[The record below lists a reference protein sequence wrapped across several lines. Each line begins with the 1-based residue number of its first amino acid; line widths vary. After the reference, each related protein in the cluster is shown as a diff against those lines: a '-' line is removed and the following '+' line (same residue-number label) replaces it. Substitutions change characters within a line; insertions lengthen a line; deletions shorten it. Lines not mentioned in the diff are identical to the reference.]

1 MAERDGHVRLLPIRV
16 ANKIAAGEVVER
28 PASVV
33 KELVENS
40 IDAGAKSIRIAVTQG
55 GRKLVSVQ
63 DDGSGMSRDDAVLS
77 LERQATSKIL
87 DVDDIESITTL
98 GFRGEAIPS
107 IASVSRFSMTTRRRD
122 SDEGVF
128 IQVNAGELAEVRAAG
143 CPPGTLVEVRD
154 LFCNVPA
161 RRKFLRAYA
170 TEEGHIRYV
179 FTVHA
184 LAYPAIGFS
193 LTIDGREAYRLAP
206 SASAAE
212 RLRELFGEDFSEQML
227 PVDFKGA
234 SRSGEI
240 AVRGFIERPNLS
252 SPTRREQYVFVNR
265 RPATAPSIA
274 YALREA
280 YPRRQGDARPAAVL
294 FIDLPPNQ
302 VDVNV
307 HPMKRE
313 VRFRDNASVRES
325 IIAAIGEALKGGGTA
340 IGGGANGD
348 SSVGGACGANDGSI
362 GVGAGGMN
370 SGPVGA
376 NSGLSGLS
384 GNSGVA
390 VDIPPPQPPSPLP
403 QTSHSPQPTPS
414 SSPLPPPPP
423 SAAPVQVEFAVDPS
437 SNATRPWRWF
447 KFLAATESGYFLVE
461 TDAGIVT
468 VNPQAARERIA
479 FEALFRSA
487 GPVASQAL
495 LIPDVV
501 KLSPT
506 DAARI
511 RASLADMASLGFAI
525 EEFGRDT
532 FKVDAVPQIALGA
545 KPADILSTI
554 AADMAEAGQRRGGER
569 WRAEMVAK
577 SVARAFAGA
586 SGALTPEGA
595 TRLVEELASCRMP
608 YVCPRGKVTMIFTS
622 NRELA
627 RKFARE

>member
-1 MAERDGHVRLLPIRV
+1 MAERDGHIRLLPIRV

-40 IDAGAKSIRIAVTQG
+40 IDAGAKSVRIAVTQG

-170 TEEGHIRYV
+170 TEEAHIRHV

-184 LAYPAIGFS
+184 LAFPSIGFS
-193 LTIDGREAYRLAP
+193 LSIDGREAYRLAP
-206 SASAAE
+206 AASLGE
-212 RLRELFGEDFSEQML
+212 RMRDLFGADFPEFML
-227 PVDFKGA
+227 AVDCRRSFKTGDI
-234 SRSGEI
+234 SVSGC
-240 AVRGFIERPNLS
+240 IERPNLS

-280 YPRRQGDARPAAVL
+280 YPRRQGDARPAVVL

-325 IIAAIGEALKGGGTA
+325 IIAAIGEALKGGGA
-340 IGGGANGD
+340 A
-348 SSVGGACGANDGSI
+348 
-362 GVGAGGMN
+362 
-370 SGPVGA
+370 P
-376 NSGLSGLS
+376 GLSG
-384 GNSGVA
+384 VA
-390 VDIPPPQPPSPLP
+390 ADIPAPQPPSPSPSPSPTP
-403 QTSHSPQPTPS
+403 QPSPTPTPTPS
-414 SSPLPPPPP
+414 PSPSPAPLPSPSPSPLPSPPP
-423 SAAPVQVEFAVDPS
+423 SAAPVQVEFAIDPS

-461 TDAGIVT
+461 TDAGSVT

-501 KLSPT
+501 KLSPM

-511 RASLADMASLGFAI
+511 RASLSDMTSMGFSI

-586 SGALTPEGA
+586 SGALTSEGA
-595 TRLVEELASCRMP
+595 TRLLEELASCRMP

>member
-1 MAERDGHVRLLPIRV
+1 MAERDGHIRLLPIRV

-40 IDAGAKSIRIAVTQG
+40 IDAGAKSIRISITQG

-128 IQVNAGELAEVRAAG
+128 VQVNAGELAEVRAAG

-170 TEEGHIRYV
+170 TEEGHVRHV

-184 LAYPAIGFS
+184 LAFPSIGFS
-193 LTIDGREAYRLAP
+193 LSIDGREAYRLAP
-206 SASAAE
+206 TASLDD
-212 RLRELFGEDFSEQML
+212 RMRDLFGADFPEYML
-227 PVDFKGA
+227 AIDCKRSFK
-234 SRSGEI
+234 SGDI
-240 AVRGFIERPNLS
+240 SVSGCIERPNMS

-313 VRFRDNASVRES
+313 VRFRDNAAVRES
-325 IIAAIGEALKGGGTA
+325 VIAAIGEALRGGSA
-340 IGGGANGD
+340 AEGGSTISGGAEGANGRPISAD
-348 SSVGGACGANDGSI
+348 
-362 GVGAGGMN
+362 
-370 SGPVGA
+370 
-376 NSGLSGLS
+376 SGLSGLP
-384 GNSGVA
+384 GNSGIA
-390 VDIPPPQPPSPLP
+390 AGIPAQRPPQPSPLHSPSPSPSPLP
-403 QTSHSPQPTPS
+403 LPQPQP
-414 SSPLPPPPP
+414 SPLPPP
-423 SAAPVQVEFAVDPS
+423 SAAPVQVEFAVDS
-437 SNATRPWRWF
+437 STTATRPWRWF
-447 KFLAATESGYFLVE
+447 KFLAATESGYFLIE

-501 KLSPT
+501 KLSPM
-506 DAARI
+506 DASRI
-511 RASLADMASLGFAI
+511 RASLSDMASMGFSI
-525 EEFGRDT
+525 EEFGHDT
-532 FKVDAVPQIALGA
+532 FKVDAMPQIALGA
-545 KPADILSTI
+545 KPADVLSTI
-554 AADMAEAGQRRGGER
+554 AADMAEAGQKRGGER

-586 SGALTPEGA
+586 SPALTPEGA

-608 YVCPRGKVTMIFTS
+608 YVCPRGKVTMVFTS

>member
-1 MAERDGHVRLLPIRV
+1 MAERDGHIRLLPIRV

-128 IQVNAGELAEVRAAG
+128 VQVNAGELAEVRAAG

-170 TEEGHIRYV
+170 TEEAHIRHV

-184 LAYPAIGFS
+184 LAFPSIGFS
-193 LTIDGREAYRLAP
+193 LSIDGREAYRLAP
-206 SASAAE
+206 AASLGD
-212 RLRELFGEDFSEQML
+212 RMRDLFGADFPESML
-227 PVDFKGA
+227 AVDCRRSFKTGDI
-234 SRSGEI
+234 SVSGC
-240 AVRGFIERPNLS
+240 IERPNLS
-252 SPTRREQYVFVNR
+252 SPTRMEQYVFVNR

-280 YPRRQGDARPAAVL
+280 YPRRQGDARPATVL
-294 FIDLPPNQ
+294 FIDLPPGQ

-313 VRFRDNASVRES
+313 VRFRDNAAVRES
-325 IIAAIGEALKGGGTA
+325 VIAAIGEALKC
-340 IGGGANGD
+340 GGATDAGAANG
-348 SSVGGACGANDGSI
+348 GI
-362 GVGAGGMN
+362 VGAA
-370 SGPVGA
+370 PE
-376 NSGLSGLS
+376 LSVLPGNAGIAAPQPSLPSASSSLS
-384 GNSGVA
+384 TS
-390 VDIPPPQPPSPLP
+390 PLPLPTPPPSP
-403 QTSHSPQPTPS
+403 PS
-414 SSPLPPPPP
+414 SHLLPP
-423 SAAPVQVEFAVDPS
+423 SAAPVQVEFAVDSS

-447 KFLAATESGYFLVE
+447 KFLAATESGYFLIE

-501 KLSPT
+501 KLSPM

-511 RASLADMASLGFAI
+511 RASLSDMASMGFSI

-545 KPADILSTI
+545 KPADVLSTI
-554 AADMAEAGQRRGGER
+554 ASDMAEAGQRRGGER

-586 SGALTPEGA
+586 PSALTPEGA

-608 YVCPRGKVTMIFTS
+608 YVCPRGKVTMVFTS

>member
-1 MAERDGHVRLLPIRV
+1 M
-16 ANKIAAGEVVER
+16 
-28 PASVV
+28 
-33 KELVENS
+33 
-40 IDAGAKSIRIAVTQG
+40 
-55 GRKLVSVQ
+55 
-63 DDGSGMSRDDAVLS
+63 
-77 LERQATSKIL
+77 
-87 DVDDIESITTL
+87 
-98 GFRGEAIPS
+98 
-107 IASVSRFSMTTRRRD
+107 
-122 SDEGVF
+122 
-128 IQVNAGELAEVRAAG
+128 
-143 CPPGTLVEVRD
+143 
-154 LFCNVPA
+154 
-161 RRKFLRAYA
+161 
-170 TEEGHIRYV
+170 
-179 FTVHA
+179 
-184 LAYPAIGFS
+184 
-193 LTIDGREAYRLAP
+193 
-206 SASAAE
+206 
-212 RLRELFGEDFSEQML
+212 
-227 PVDFKGA
+227 
-234 SRSGEI
+234 
-240 AVRGFIERPNLS
+240 
-252 SPTRREQYVFVNR
+252 
-265 RPATAPSIA
+265 
-274 YALREA
+274 
-280 YPRRQGDARPAAVL
+280 
-294 FIDLPPNQ
+294 
-302 VDVNV
+302 
-307 HPMKRE
+307 
-313 VRFRDNASVRES
+313 
-325 IIAAIGEALKGGGTA
+325 
-340 IGGGANGD
+340 
-348 SSVGGACGANDGSI
+348 
-362 GVGAGGMN
+362 
-370 SGPVGA
+370 
-376 NSGLSGLS
+376 
-384 GNSGVA
+384 
-390 VDIPPPQPPSPLP
+390 
-403 QTSHSPQPTPS
+403 
-414 SSPLPPPPP
+414 
-423 SAAPVQVEFAVDPS
+423 QVEFAVDPS

-577 SVARAFAGA
+577 SVARTFAGA